1 MAKFS
6 QDSKVRD
13 LVNDPEAK
21 AVMESFIPGFSTHPQ
36 LKMAFG
42 MTLKQIAGFP
52 QAKISKEMLAEID
65 AKLRALG

>member
-6 QDSKVRD
+6 QDSKMKD
-13 LVNDPEAK
+13 IVNDPAACAILEQY
-21 AVMESFIPGFSTHPQ
+21 MPGASKHPQ

-42 MTLKQIAGFP
+42 MSLKQIAGFP

-65 AKLRALG
+65 AKLKALG